1 MDRSPGQEQT
11 GAWREEIRQAAPSV
25 NGVIGR
31 RSGPCRSP
39 NGSIGGLP
47 DPVPVTKPGYRRPWS
62 VGKRFKRPRV
72 RLQTAV
78 AVYSDP
84 ICIRFATLPHPRYTI
99 CGSLSRVPPL
109 REVAMKRL
117 LVFLPMIATPLLF
130 SCLPKD
136 EIQTVDKPSS
146 PVAEPAQP
154 ATLQTA
160 TFALG

>member
-1 MDRSPGQEQT
+1 GRVRGSVAAPLSRGCPVLRGCRGDVGMAGSVLK
-11 GAWREEIRQAAPSV
+11 RQATLKGSTSLP
-25 NGVIGR
+25 GR
-31 RSGPCRSP
+31 LPC
-39 NGSIGGLP
+39 
-47 DPVPVTKPGYRRPWS
+47 
-62 VGKRFKRPRV
+62 PRV
-72 RLQTAV
+72 LAEARRGSQGRAKPPLTRRAPQARGLTTQSAFALQLC
-78 AVYSDP
+78 P
-84 ICIRFATLPHPRYTI
+84 IRGTI
-99 CGSLSRVPPL
+99 LHGSLSRVPPL

-136 EIQTVDKPSS
+136 EIQIVDKPSS